1 MHGAET
7 QATPTVSHIGIQC
20 ELLLPPSLTS
30 TPTKASVGASKPILS
45 DVSDVDDITDDEGG
59 TAADTTESTLYEETT
74 SASEPELNLS
84 VEK

>member
-20 ELLLPPSLTS
+20 ELLLPPALTS

-45 DVSDVDDITDDEGG
+45 FFPCLPPFKKVS
-59 TAADTTESTLYEETT
+59 T
-74 SASEPELNLS
+74 S
-84 VEK
+84 